1 VGPGTSLGKGV
12 SQAHNVL
19 FGGCATPCKVK
30 QAVDRRF
37 YLWLISSTL
46 LVFLWIS
53 LRPTIPER
61 EPPAADLALP
71 APGEQADRRPVA
83 DVDASMEAADAE
95 PEASRTE
102 AAILDEA
109 PSTTAPV
116 DRLAAPRPALIPEQ
130 RLVLG
135 SQNPQDNYRLM
146 VILNN
151 RGACIERVELVE
163 QSRPGAFRYRQ
174 LNQPGSA
181 IGYLG
186 LTGQSA
192 GLRVGCVPP
201 GSAAAV
207 AEGPQG
213 ERLQAGDL
221 LLEADQRPLRRPD
234 DLLELL
240 RQRRPGSQL
249 TMQVAPGG
257 ELDAAYPLTL
267 TTTHA
272 PLDILRLED
281 PSRDEIAFN
290 FDRGSLL
297 TTLAQLDNLSIVPG
311 RRLLEGLEET
321 LDGCWESEP
330 IGGLESGMGFEFRLP
345 LTYWLSQI
353 GIEAELEL
361 FKRYVLRPA
370 DPQATQPTD
379 ELGYHLEL
387 QTGIRNLGPR
397 SHRVAL
403 RQEGLNG
410 LTLEGWWYSSKLSP
424 HMFDA
429 AGARDVVYN
438 SQSLKH
444 QLVTTRTIAKYAA
457 DNSRMPDKSLFS
469 GSEPEAQR
477 SLRYMGIDAQYF
489 AACVLPHPDQPESLT
504 NLQQAATV
512 ALGDVQRIPNA
523 QRMATNTSFWFDT
536 SLESLPAGSVDSP
549 SELVR
554 KYQVFVGPKDHR
566 IVDHYGLDGLI
577 EYGWFGLIAKPLEVV
592 LHTFYFFVRNYGLAI
607 IMLTLLVRG
616 CMFPLGR
623 RAALNAQRMQE
634 LAPELK
640 RIAEL
645 HKDDLQKRTAATQE
659 LYRQH
664 NFRPLAGC
672 LPLFIQLPI
681 FIGLYRCFA
690 VDIELRQQP
699 LIPGLTW
706 CQNLAA
712 PDMLLDWS
720 SWMPDIIAG
729 RGLGYL
735 GPYFNILPLVTVSLF
750 LVQQRI
756 MMPKATDEQ
765 TRMTQQVMTVM
776 TMVMGIMFFRVSAGL
791 CVYFVTS
798 SIWSLIERRLV
809 KRLAGQKPS
818 IAIRSAGSAAA
829 VATPTPT
836 MTNEQWAAS
845 RTANKAGSST
855 RPAAVKGTGSRPKGP
870 PPPPEKLSEVLPWLK
885 KQATDAA
892 ARRSASPEPPRPGRT
907 GKPRRPKPPK
917 P

>member
-1 VGPGTSLGKGV
+1 
-12 SQAHNVL
+12 
-19 FGGCATPCKVK
+19 
-30 QAVDRRF
+30 
-37 YLWLISSTL
+37 
-46 LVFLWIS
+46 
-53 LRPTIPER
+53 
-61 EPPAADLALP
+61 
-71 APGEQADRRPVA
+71 
-83 DVDASMEAADAE
+83 M
-95 PEASRTE
+95 
-102 AAILDEA
+102 
-109 PSTTAPV
+109 
-116 DRLAAPRPALIPEQ
+116 
-130 RLVLG
+130 
-135 SQNPQDNYRLM
+135 
-146 VILNN
+146 
-151 RGACIERVELVE
+151 
-163 QSRPGAFRYRQ
+163 
-174 LNQPGSA
+174 
-181 IGYLG
+181 
-186 LTGQSA
+186 
-192 GLRVGCVPP
+192 
-201 GSAAAV
+201 
-207 AEGPQG
+207 
-213 ERLQAGDL
+213 
-221 LLEADQRPLRRPD
+221 
-234 DLLELL
+234 ELL

-249 TMQVAPGG
+249 ILQVAPQG
-257 ELDAAYPLTL
+257 ELDAAYPLKL

-272 PLDILRLED
+272 PLDIVRLD
-281 PSRDEIAFN
+281 DRSPDDIAFN

-297 TTLAQLDNLSIVPG
+297 TTLAQLDNLSIIPG

-330 IGGLESGMGFEFRLP
+330 IADLESGMGFEFRLP

-370 DPQATQPTD
+370 DPQATTATA

-387 QTGIRNLGPR
+387 QTGIRNLGQR

-403 RQEGLNG
+403 RQEGLSG

-438 SQSLKH
+438 SLSLKH

-536 SLESLPAGSVDSP
+536 PIESLPPGSAESP

-554 KYQVFVGPKDHR
+554 QYHVFVGPKDHR

-616 CMFPLGR
+616 GMFPLGR

-712 PDMLLDWS
+712 PDMLYSWS

-729 RGLGYL
+729 RGIGYL

-776 TMVMGIMFFRVSAGL
+776 TMVMGILFFRVSAGL

-809 KRLAGQKPS
+809 KRLPRPKPML
-818 IAIRSAGSAAA
+818 ITGDSATATAAA
-829 VATPTPT
+829 GT

-845 RTANKAGSST
+845 RTNKKAPAGS
-855 RPAAVKGTGSRPKGP
+855 RPAAGKVSGSRPKAP

-885 KQATDAA
+885 KQAAEAA
-892 ARRSASPEPPRPGRT
+892 ARRSAANETPRPGRPA
-907 GKPRRPKPPK
+907 KPRRPKPPK
-917 P
+917 S

>member
-1 VGPGTSLGKGV
+1 MCFSVVAPPR
-12 SQAHNVL
+12 A
-19 FGGCATPCKVK
+19 KVK

-61 EPPAADLALP
+61 EPPAADLPLA
-71 APGEQADRRPVA
+71 APGDAANRRPVA
-83 DVDASMEAADAE
+83 DVDAAMEAAGGDAAGGDAATNGNDVAIADG
-95 PEASRTE
+95 AS
-102 AAILDEA
+102 DQ
-109 PSTTAPV
+109 PDSPQPV
-116 DRLAAPRPALIPEQ
+116 AAPRPPQIAEQ

-174 LNQPGSA
+174 LSQPGSA
-181 IGYLG
+181 IGYLA
-186 LTGQSA
+186 LTGQSN
-192 GLRVGCVPP
+192 GLKVGCVPP

-221 LLEADQRPLRRPD
+221 LLEGDQRPLRRPEE
-234 DLLELL
+234 LLELL

-249 TMQVAPGG
+249 TLQVAPQGD
-257 ELDAAYPLTL
+257 LQSAYPLQL

-281 PSRDEIAFN
+281 RSRDEIAFN

-297 TTLAQLDNLSIVPG
+297 TTLAQLDNLSIIPG

-321 LDGCWESEP
+321 LDGCWQVEP
-330 IGGLESGMGFEFRLP
+330 VLGLESGMGFEFRLP
-345 LTYWLSQI
+345 LAYWLSQL
-353 GIEAELEL
+353 GIQAELEL

-370 DPQATQPTD
+370 DAQATTTTD

-387 QTGIRNLGPR
+387 QTGVRNLGQR

-403 RQEGLNG
+403 RQEGLSG

-457 DNSRMPDKSLFS
+457 DNIRMPDKSLFS

-489 AACVLPHPDQPESLT
+489 AACVLPHPDQPESLS

-536 SLESLPAGSVDSP
+536 PLESLPPGSAESP

-554 KYQVFVGPKDHR
+554 QYHVFVGPKDHR

-640 RIAEL
+640 KIAEL

-712 PDMLLDWS
+712 PDMLVNWS

-729 RGLGYL
+729 RGIGYL

-765 TRMTQQVMTVM
+765 TRMTQQVMTIM
-776 TMVMGIMFFRVSAGL
+776 TMVMGILFFRVSAGL

-809 KRLAGQKPS
+809 KRLPGPKPMLATGATGGGGAPAG
-818 IAIRSAGSAAA
+818 AG
-829 VATPTPT
+829 T

-845 RTANKAGSST
+845 RTAKKPASS
-855 RPAAVKGTGSRPKGP
+855 RPAAGKGTGTRPKAP

-885 KQATDAA
+885 KQAAEAA
-892 ARRSASPEPPRPGRT
+892 ARRSAANDPPPSGRP

-917 P
+917 S